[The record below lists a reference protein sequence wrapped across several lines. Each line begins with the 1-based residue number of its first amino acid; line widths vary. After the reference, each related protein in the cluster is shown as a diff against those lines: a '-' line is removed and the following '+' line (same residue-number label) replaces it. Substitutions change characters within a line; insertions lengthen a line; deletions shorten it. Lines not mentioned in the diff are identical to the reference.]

1 MRFGSSPR
9 LAPLGRPE
17 NKFCTHTC
25 WSISCC
31 CTDPERELY
40 RYPPLLREPFLR
52 PSELKWPEPQMC
64 PNLEAPSV
72 GAALTSKGLHRC
84 ATAPIESFTSSVP
97 YLHMKM
103 ACFQVHLN
111 QGLIWLPPSLSIL
124 SCVAAGGLTL
134 QLQMVS
140 SQPFICDYLW
150 QKHYQNL
157 YGARELSVCRV
168 GPFLSGPQRA

>member
-1 MRFGSSPR
+1 MNNNEKGETMCQSTMEYEYEPIRSDLDCGNFGS
-9 LAPLGRPE
+9 
-17 NKFCTHTC
+17 
-25 WSISCC
+25 
-31 CTDPERELY
+31 
-40 RYPPLLREPFLR
+40 
-52 PSELKWPEPQMC
+52 M
-64 PNLEAPSV
+64 EAPSV
-72 GAALTSKGLHRC
+72 GAALTSKGLRRC
-84 ATAPIESFTSSVP
+84 AMAPIESFTSSVP

-134 QLQMVS
+134 HLQMVS

-157 YGARELSVCRV
+157 YGACELSVCRV